1 MSIIKSLLTG
11 RKNKSEKEAQKQVHE
26 EAKQEAQKI
35 VDSADIKPSDTTDTT
50 DAENEQPKQA
60 KADTPTPPPSQQ
72 VGDRKEEEPKQ
83 KGSIES
89 NEEKQEVTTS
99 KVVAPTSYDNSTTSN
114 DKQQDDKEP
123 TDTEANKPIHE
134 RLGMTEEKYTKMLQ
148 YYSPQE
154 LEYWYG
160 YNPEKQG
167 NALEMI
173 YKATNKEPTEPNAK
187 DIEKRKRM
195 AAISDSLGLLA
206 QMFSHSRGAVIP
218 RRDMNKDALPQLT
231 KREQEIYDKYNKDK
245 GVYEQ
250 GLYKAM
256 GEDFLRGL
264 QERGKGRQGASSML
278 ATMEAQQAN
287 RALKEKELADK
298 KEDRD
303 WQREYK
309 QYQEQARRA
318 DKDKDRALR
327 YAELNARNKSN
338 QARLEEQKRLNDAR
352 IKGYEARA
360 KGKPT
365 TTGGR
370 TTGTGSKTTDP
381 VLIINP
387 TDKYKGKT
395 ETNRVTGEQTIAIQ
409 ADKDLIRFFAN
420 KAKED
425 VDFQE
430 VAENVYNK
438 TNVTGEIS
446 WEKEDVV
453 ANAYIQWLFNNGTEE
468 EIETMRKAIESF
480 NLTENEK
487 QEVNAPTTPD
497 ATAETD
503 ATQDEV
509 EQQVEREEAEDE
521 EIDWSEFEVGE
532 ISKEEL
538 DSITSSSV
546 L

>member
-1 MSIIKSLLTG
+1 MSIIKSLLSSRG
-11 RKNKSEKEAQKQVHE
+11 KKSEKEAQKQVQE

-35 VDSADIKPSDTTDTT
+35 VDSADVKPRDTDT
-50 DAENEQPKQA
+50 EEQPKQA
-60 KADTPTPPPSQQ
+60 KADTPTTPPSQQ
-72 VGDRKEEEPKQ
+72 VGGREEPKQ
-83 KGSIES
+83 NKATES
-89 NEEKQEVTTS
+89 NKEKQEVTTS
-99 KVVAPTSYDNSTTSN
+99 RVVAPTSYDNSTTSN
-114 DKQQDDKEP
+114 DKQQEETEP
-123 TDTEANKPIHE
+123 TDTEANRPIHE

-173 YKATNKEPTEPNAK
+173 YKASNKEPTEPNAQ

-218 RRDMNKDALPQLT
+218 RRDVNKDALPQLT

-245 GVYEQ
+245 GAYEQ

-278 ATMEAQQAN
+278 ATMETQQAN

-309 QYQEQARRA
+309 QFQEEARRA

-327 YAELNARNKSN
+327 YAELNDRNKNN

-365 TTGGR
+365 TAGGR

-453 ANAYIQWLFNNGTEE
+453 ANAYIQWLFNNGTDE
-468 EIETMRKAIESF
+468 EIETMRKAIESY
-480 NLTENEK
+480 NLTEENKPE
-487 QEVNAPTTPD
+487 EVNAPTTPENK
-497 ATAETD
+497 TETD

>member
-1 MSIIKSLLTG
+1 MSIIKSLLSSRG
-11 RKNKSEKEAQKQVHE
+11 KKAEKEAKQQVHE

-35 VDSADIKPSDTTDTT
+35 VDSADDVKPSDNTDTET
-50 DAENEQPKQA
+50 EQQPKQN
-60 KADTPTPPPSQQ
+60 KAT
-72 VGDRKEEEPKQ
+72 
-83 KGSIES
+83 ES

-99 KVVAPTSYDNSTTSN
+99 RVVAPTSYDNSTTSN

-309 QYQEQARRA
+309 QFQEQARRA

-327 YAELNARNKSN
+327 YAELNARNKNN

-365 TTGGR
+365 TAGGR

-480 NLTENEK
+480 NLTENEQ

-497 ATAETD
+497 NNTETD

>member
-1 MSIIKSLLTG
+1 MSIIKSLLSSRG
-11 RKNKSEKEAQKQVHE
+11 KKAEKEAKQQVHD

-50 DAENEQPKQA
+50 DTENEQPKQA
-60 KADTPTPPPSQQ
+60 KADNPTPPPSQQ
-72 VGDRKEEEPKQ
+72 VGGREEPKPKQ
-83 KGSIES
+83 KEVTES

-99 KVVAPTSYDNSTTSN
+99 KVVAPTSNDNSTTSN
-114 DKQQDDKEP
+114 DKQQEVTEP

-173 YKATNKEPTEPNAK
+173 YKATNKEPTEPNAQ

-206 QMFSHSRGAVIP
+206 QMFSHSRGAIIP

-245 GVYEQ
+245 GAYKQ

-264 QERGKGRQGASSML
+264 QERGKGRQGASSMM
-278 ATMEAQQAN
+278 AAMEAQQAN

-309 QYQEQARRA
+309 QFQEEARRA

-327 YAELNARNKSN
+327 YAELNTRNKNN
-338 QARLEEQKRLNDAR
+338 QDKLEEQKRLNDAR

-360 KGKPT
+360 KGKP
-365 TTGGR
+365 

-425 VDFQE
+425 VDFQD

-480 NLTENEK
+480 NLTENEQPK
-487 QEVNAPTTPD
+487 VNAPTT
-497 ATAETD
+497 TTETTETD

-509 EQQVEREEAEDE
+509 EQQVEQEEVEDE

>member
-1 MSIIKSLLTG
+1 MSIIKSLLSSRG
-11 RKNKSEKEAQKQVHE
+11 KKAEKEFQKQVQE
-26 EAKQEAQKI
+26 EAKQEAQNI
-35 VDSADIKPSDTTDTT
+35 VDSAEIKPSDTTDTT
-50 DAENEQPKQA
+50 DTENEQPKQA
-60 KADTPTPPPSQQ
+60 KAT
-72 VGDRKEEEPKQ
+72 
-83 KGSIES
+83 ES

-99 KVVAPTSYDNSTTSN
+99 KVVAPTSGDNSTTSN
-114 DKQQDDKEP
+114 DKQQEVTEP

-206 QMFSHSRGAVIP
+206 QMFSHSRGAIIP

-245 GVYEQ
+245 GAYEQ

-298 KEDRD
+298 KE
-303 WQREYK
+303 E
-309 QYQEQARRA
+309 EQARRA

-327 YAELNARNKSN
+327 YAELNTRNKNN

-352 IKGYEARA
+352 IKGYEDRA
-360 KGKPT
+360 KGKP
-365 TTGGR
+365 

-480 NLTENEK
+480 NLTENEQ
-487 QEVNAPTTPD
+487 QEVNAPTNS
-497 ATAETD
+497 TD
-503 ATQDEV
+503 KPVVDNN
-509 EQQVEREEAEDE
+509 EEEEEE